1 MKKNKIQNITIA
13 SIAILIIVGIIAYN
27 YSADQTKQK
36 GLQFGNELSQ
46 IQQDVADLQ
55 IKFYSEKTQW
65 DEGDISKKELLE
77 YYEEHVKEFEG
88 IISRYGEL
96 SPPELFKSS
105 VELFKI
111 SSKTQLESDVEY
123 IKWIK
128 TGDDSAKV
136 RSDTQ
141 IQEAYEYENLGLL
154 EFQSAKKGIK
164 NYDETEKFSA
174 PQVGIKQKVIEIS
187 ENMKKKCDLEFK
199 NELNE
204 FDSDQIEVEWFNCF
218 NEVEEW
224 KKTHLP

>member
-1 MKKNKIQNITIA
+1 
-13 SIAILIIVGIIAYN
+13 VGIIAYN

-65 DEGDISKKELLE
+65 DEGDISKEELLE
-77 YYEEHVKEFEG
+77 YYEVHVKEFEG
-88 IISRYGEL
+88 IISEYDKL

-141 IQEAYEYENLGLL
+141 IQEAYEYENLGLM

-174 PQVGIKQKVIEIS
+174 PQIGIKQKVIEIS
-187 ENMKKKCDLEFK
+187 ENMKGNCDLEFK
-199 NELNE
+199 NESNE

-218 NEVEEW
+218 NEAEKW